1 MIYPFIKRGPRMLSL
16 WKDGFLKERSSGMFE
31 RFNTWVSSQ
40 SHNEVIF
47 RSLLEILVC
56 ELPVILKAEYI

>member
-1 MIYPFIKRGPRMLSL
+1 MLML

-31 RFNTWVSSQ
+31 RFNTWVSSH

-47 RSLLEILVC
+47 RALLEILVC
-56 ELPVILKAEYI
+56 ELPVILKTEYI